1 MRGPGFAMPRLN
13 LLLTAAVLVVVAAP
27 AKAERIPLAAHR
39 AIYELALDPAK
50 SSSRVDT
57 ARGRIAFEMSGN
69 ACEGYSV
76 SLRQVT
82 ELDTGEGKATT
93 SDLRSTTWEGGDAK
107 TFRFKNQNYVNRELR
122 DDVDGTADKSADG
135 SLSIKLAK
143 PKTAMKVDGPV
154 LLPTEQLSRIIDIGE
169 SGEHLLAAKVY
180 DGSPDGK
187 KVYETLSVIGGA
199 IRGVDKD
206 LEEPARAEPLN
217 SLKRFPVT
225 VSYFDPGESTGE
237 RTPAYTLT
245 FELYENGVSRA
256 LKLDYGNFALKGDLK
271 SVEFLK
277 TAPCKK

>member
-1 MRGPGFAMPRLN
+1 MTKWKLAPVLIAAG
-13 LLLTAAVLVVVAAP
+13 LLFSPLAP
-27 AKAERIPLAAHR
+27 AQAERIPLAAHR

-50 SSSRVDT
+50 NSTRVDT
-57 ARGRIAFEMSGN
+57 ARGKIAFEMTGS

-82 ELDTGEGKATT
+82 ELDTGEGKQTT
-93 SDLRSTTWEGGDAK
+93 SDLRSTTWEDGEAK
-107 TFRFKNQNYVNRELR
+107 SFRFKNQNFVNRELR
-122 DDVDGTADKSADG
+122 DDVDGSADKATDG
-135 SLSIKLAK
+135 GLAVKLAK
-143 PKTAMKVDGPV
+143 PKTPPLRLGGPI
-154 LLPTEQLSRIIDIGE
+154 LLPTEQLTKILDTGQA
-169 SGEHLLAAKVY
+169 GEHILAAKVY

-199 IRGVDKD
+199 ITGHAND
-206 LEEPARAEPLN
+206 LEEPVRGAPLT
-217 SLKRFPVT
+217 SIKRYPVT
-225 VSYFDPGESTGE
+225 VSYFDPGESSGE

-277 TAPCKK
+277 VTPCKK

>member
-1 MRGPGFAMPRLN
+1 MK
-13 LLLTAAVLVVVAAP
+13 LTLSAVAAGLLASSTAVP

-39 AIYELALDPAK
+39 AIYELALDPSK
-50 SSSRVDT
+50 NSTRVDT
-57 ARGRIAFEMSGN
+57 ARGRIAFEMNGS

-82 ELDTGEGKATT
+82 ELDTGEGKQTT
-93 SDLRSTTWEGGDAK
+93 SDLRSTTWEDGAAK
-107 TFRFKNQNYVNRELR
+107 SFRFKNQNFVNRELR
-122 DDVDGTADKSADG
+122 DDVDGTADKATDG
-135 SLSIKLAK
+135 GLSVKLAR
-143 PKTAMKVDGPV
+143 PKAPPLNLGGPI
-154 LLPTEQLSRIIDIGE
+154 LLPTEQLTKILDTGE
-169 SGEHLLAAKVY
+169 AGGHLLEAKVY

-199 IRGVDKD
+199 ITGEAKG
-206 LEEPARAEPLN
+206 LEEAGRAAPLV
-217 SLKRFPVT
+217 SIKRYPVT
-225 VSYFDPGESTGE
+225 GSYFDPGGGTGE

-277 TAPCKK
+277 ATPCKK

>member
-1 MRGPGFAMPRLN
+1 MRPTV
-13 LLLTAAVLVVVAAP
+13 LLSTAAVLPLLISAP
-27 AKAERIPLAAHR
+27 AHAERIPLAAHR
-39 AIYELALDPAK
+39 AIYELALDPGKA
-50 SSSRVDT
+50 SSRVDT

-82 ELDTGEGKATT
+82 ELDTGEGKQTT

-122 DDVDGTADKSADG
+122 DDVDGSADKSTDG
-135 SLSIKLAK
+135 GLSIKLAK
-143 PKTAMKVDGPV
+143 PKAAMKIDGPV
-154 LLPTEQLSRIIDIGE
+154 LLPTEQLSKILDIGE
-169 SGEHLLAAKVY
+169 AGEHLLAAKVY

-199 IRGVDKD
+199 ISGSGKE
-206 LEEPARAEPLN
+206 LEEAARAEPLT

-225 VSYFDPGESTGE
+225 VSYFDPGENAGE

-245 FELYENGVSRA
+245 FELYQNGVSRA
-256 LKLDYGNFALKGDLK
+256 LKLDYGNFALRGDLK

-277 TAPCKK
+277 MAPCKK

>member
-1 MRGPGFAMPRLN
+1 MTKWKLAPVLIAAG
-13 LLLTAAVLVVVAAP
+13 LLFSPLAP
-27 AKAERIPLAAHR
+27 AQAERIPLAAHR

-50 SSSRVDT
+50 NSTRVDT
-57 ARGRIAFEMSGN
+57 ARGKIAFEMTGS

-82 ELDTGEGKATT
+82 ELDTGEGKQTT
-93 SDLRSTTWEGGDAK
+93 SDLRSTTWEDGEAK
-107 TFRFKNQNYVNRELR
+107 SFRFKNQNFVNRELR
-122 DDVDGTADKSADG
+122 DDVDGSADKATDG
-135 SLSIKLAK
+135 GLAVKLAK
-143 PKTAMKVDGPV
+143 PKTPPLRLGGPI
-154 LLPTEQLSRIIDIGE
+154 LLPTEQLTKILDTGQA
-169 SGEHLLAAKVY
+169 GEHILAAKVY

-199 IRGVDKD
+199 ITGHAND
-206 LEEPARAEPLN
+206 LEEPVRGAPLI
-217 SLKRFPVT
+217 SIKRYPVT
-225 VSYFDPGESTGE
+225 VSYFDPGESSGE

-277 TAPCKK
+277 VTPCKK

>member
-1 MRGPGFAMPRLN
+1 MTRFKLMPAALAAG
-13 LLLTAAVLVVVAAP
+13 LLSLPVMP
-27 AKAERIPLAAHR
+27 AHAERIPLAAHR
-39 AIYELALDPAK
+39 AIYELALDPTKA
-50 SSSRVDT
+50 STRVDT

-69 ACEGYSV
+69 PCDGYSV

-82 ELDTGEGKATT
+82 ELDTGEGKATM

-122 DDVDGTADKSADG
+122 DDVDGTADKSDDG
-135 SLSIKLAK
+135 GLMVKLAK
-143 PKTAMKVDGPV
+143 PKSPSLKLGGPI
-154 LLPTEQLSRIIDIGE
+154 LLPTEQLAKIIEIGE
-169 SGEHLLAAKVY
+169 AGDHLLKAKVY

-187 KVYETLSVIGGA
+187 KVYDTLSVIGGPVT
-199 IRGVDKD
+199 GEGKD
-206 LEEPARAEPLN
+206 LEEAARAEALA

-225 VSYFDPGESTGE
+225 VSYFEPSDETGE
-237 RTPAYTLT
+237 QMPAYTLT

-277 TAPCKK
+277 AAPCKK